1 MRGRAATWGLRLT
14 TSSLAAVGGLAVLGV
29 AFTRRSKTNAVWEWD
44 DIATARAALVFGVMS
59 VLGGIAVAASP
70 WRGRPIPAGRLLAAQ
85 VVLTGLAAACALVV
99 LRSGTWL
106 DRMQAVPLP

>member
-1 MRGRAATWGLRLT
+1 M
-14 TSSLAAVGGLAVLGV
+14 LGV
-29 AFTRRSKTNAVWEWD
+29 AFQTRRAKTNAVWEWD

-99 LRSGTWL
+99 LRSGAWL